1 MDAGSEVQMADNDG
15 LKKSATCFFIIK
27 SYLSI
32 NCLIAGRDCSWSL
45 GFVTGLVCLLLE

>member
-15 LKKSATCFFIIK
+15 LKKSATCFLK
-27 SYLSI
+27 SCLSI